1 MLSVLLVIPNRQ
13 MSLAKA
19 ERSSQFDKINARRV
33 CFLPLPSESLAGRK
47 DREVFTTSS

>member
-13 MSLAKA
+13 MPLAKA

-33 CFLPLPSESLAGRK
+33 CKRIW
-47 DREVFTTSS
+47 RETANIKGHLGGSVET